1 MFLSVDLY
9 PKSFRI
15 KLSSIFTVISH
26 GGQKVKRIFAK
37 DTCLLFLCLA
47 MTSCSSLWSHRQ
59 SASGT
64 SNDIKEENQEAK
76 FVSKEQY
83 DELARKYQELL
94 NTTKE
99 KVDNKVVKAEANPVA
114 AEPTKDGMRPEVAT
128 TTTLDPGDIVNKID
142 QAVPDAKPEGVELNS
157 DAKPSI
163 AKQGPPIPETMGVQH
178 VNLTDD
184 VDDQIVKLRE
194 ATDLIKVNKF
204 ENALV
209 ILKELENSKEKQVV
223 VRAKIMLG
231 DLLFSEGEYDLA
243 MQVYEEVI
251 KKYAFSGYVLKALG
265 KLVACSEKLKQ
276 PEKQAK
282 YYSLLHDFFE
292 AV

>member
-1 MFLSVDLY
+1 MSVDLY
-9 PKSFRI
+9 PKSIRI

-37 DTCLLFLCLA
+37 DTCLLFLLLA
-47 MTSCSSLWSHRQ
+47 SSSLLTSCSSLWSHRE
-59 SASGT
+59 AS
-64 SNDIKEENQEAK
+64 SNTKEENQQTK
-76 FVSKEQY
+76 FVPREQY
-83 DELARKYQELL
+83 EELARKYQELL
-94 NTTKE
+94 TTSKD
-99 KVDNKVVKAEANPVA
+99 KVEAKAVKNETEQAHNN
-114 AEPTKDGMRPEVAT
+114 DGMRPEIAS

-142 QAVPDAKPEGVELNS
+142 QAVPDAKPEGVDLNP
-157 DAKPSI
+157 DAK
-163 AKQGPPIPETMGVQH
+163 AATTKQGPPIPETMGLQH

-184 VDDQIVKLRE
+184 VDDQIAKMRE

-209 ILKELENSKEKQVV
+209 ILKELENSKEKQIV

-231 DLLFSEGEYDLA
+231 DLLFNQGEYDLA
-243 MQVYEEVI
+243 MQVYEEVV

-292 AV
+292 AA